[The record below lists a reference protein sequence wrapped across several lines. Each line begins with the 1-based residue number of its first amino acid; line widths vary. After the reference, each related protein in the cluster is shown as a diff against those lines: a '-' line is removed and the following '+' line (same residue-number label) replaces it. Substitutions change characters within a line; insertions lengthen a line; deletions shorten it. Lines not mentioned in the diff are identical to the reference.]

1 MSVLTQIAD
10 SLSINPSEIGV
21 NDPVMN
27 TNNLVDN
34 ILNPVYAWAGI
45 LCVLVIV
52 IAGFFFVTSS
62 GTPATVKRAKDAIL
76 GAVIGLV
83 IIIVAFTVTQ
93 FVLGRFQ

>member
-1 MSVLTQIAD
+1 MSFLTFMAD
-10 SLSINPSEIGV
+10 SLSISPSEIGV

-45 LCVLVIV
+45 ICILVIIV
-52 IAGFFFVTSS
+52 AGFFFVTSS
-62 GTPATVKRAKDAIL
+62 GTAATVKRAKDAIL

-83 IIIVAFTVTQ
+83 VVIVAFTVTQ